1 MAHVEKSIEVEAP
14 VDAVYKTWMDC
25 EDYPRFMEGVREVR
39 RLSPYRTHWIADYG
53 GTREEWYS
61 RITGTTTNRRIAWTS
76 ESGDRNDGE
85 VILEPLDRERTRVY
99 FATDYEPQ
107 GVMGSSAE
115 RLGLMERRID
125 GDLKRFKRYV
135 EGAPMPA
142 ECFPSAAR
150 GTGRAGESTVE
161 QARHMFT
168 TPRLNALEWL
178 SAGITTLGALDVGMV
193 GLFGFNPIAAVF
205 GRRSLVT
212 RVIYGMIG
220 VSAAYTLFGLVR
232 ADAMSRRAQS
242 TFPSGGS
249 MERWREPSTAYR
261 HDGARPSPHD
271 PSEFDEAGRRGR
283 GRFAWR

>member
-14 VDAVYKTWMDC
+14 VDQVYRTWMDC
-25 EDYPRFMEGVREVR
+25 DNYPRFMEGVREVR
-39 RLSPYRTHWIADYG
+39 RLSPYRTRWTADYG

-99 FATDYEPQ
+99 FATDYEPH
-107 GVMGSSAE
+107 GLMGSSAE

-125 GDLKRFKRYV
+125 GDLKRFKGYV
-135 EGAPMPA
+135 EGEPMPA
-142 ECFPSAAR
+142 ERFSSATRSA
-150 GTGRAGESTVE
+150 GRAGESTVE

-178 SAGITTLGALDVGMV
+178 SAGITTLGAVDVGIV
-193 GLFGFNPIAAVF
+193 GLFDFNPIAAVL
-205 GRRSLVT
+205 GRRSLAT

-220 VSAAYTLFGLVR
+220 ASAAYTLFGLVR
-232 ADAMSRRAQS
+232 ADAMSRRSQS
-242 TFPSGGS
+242 GFPSGS
-249 MERWREPSTAYR
+249 TTEQWPEPSTAYR
-261 HDGARPSPHD
+261 HDGAGPSPHH
-271 PSEFDEAGRRGR
+271 PSEFDEARRRGR
-283 GRFAWR
+283 GRFA